1 MVLKSPIA
9 GAARGRGVP
18 GALPGALPHTRPG
31 PRPRPRGTTSRAWLT
46 SARRDRACTLYTEGA
61 DADTIVEAAAA
72 VAAASADE
80 KASAFYC

>member
-1 MVLKSPIA
+1 MVLKLPIA
-9 GAARGRGVP
+9 GVARGRGVP

-31 PRPRPRGTTSRAWLT
+31 PRPRGTRSRAWLT

-80 KASAFYC
+80 RASAFYC

>member
-18 GALPGALPHTRPG
+18 GALPHTRPG
-31 PRPRPRGTTSRAWLT
+31 PRPLGMMSRAWLT

>member
-18 GALPGALPHTRPG
+18 GALPGALPHTWPG
-31 PRPRPRGTTSRAWLT
+31 PRPRGTRSRAWLT

>member
-9 GAARGRGVP
+9 GAARGQGVP

-31 PRPRPRGTTSRAWLT
+31 PRPLGTSRAWLT